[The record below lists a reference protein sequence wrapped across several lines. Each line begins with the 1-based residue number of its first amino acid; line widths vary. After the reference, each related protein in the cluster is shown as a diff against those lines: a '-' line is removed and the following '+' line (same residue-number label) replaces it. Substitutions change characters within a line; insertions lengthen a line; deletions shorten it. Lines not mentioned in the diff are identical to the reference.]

1 MSIGQSP
8 SSTNVPL
15 RAIIASHGPR
25 TAASY
30 EAEITELRN
39 AGIRLR
45 EEIAHDEDLLRQK
58 DEVIGQQELSSRE
71 ANHRLLNDL
80 QLVVSLLS
88 LQSRKSA
95 DAETASQLTAAA
107 SRVSTIA
114 RVHQRLH
121 KFDGVRSLALKQY
134 LVDFCQDFS
143 MLLSSDRAIAVEGIE
158 INLPS
163 VTGIPLSLIVNE
175 LITNAVKY
183 GTGRIMISLEP
194 IPAKG
199 YALSVCND
207 GPALAEGFDPTISN
221 GQGMQIILSFVQ
233 RIGAELRIGRGDK
246 GQGARFTVLF
256 G

>member
-1 MSIGQSP
+1 MSTEH
-8 SSTNVPL
+8 STHSATAPPNPL
-15 RAIIASHGPR
+15 FEDAGRR

-30 EAEITELRN
+30 KTELTKLRDT
-39 AGIRLR
+39 GIRLR

-58 DEVIGQQELSSRE
+58 DEAIDQQELSSRE

-95 DAETASQLTAAA
+95 NAETASQLTAAA
-107 SRVSTIA
+107 SRVATIA

-121 KFDGVRSLALKQY
+121 KFDGVQSLALKQY
-134 LVDFCQDFS
+134 LMDFCQDFS
-143 MLLSSDRAIAVEGIE
+143 MLLSADRAIAVEGID

-163 VTGIPLSLIVNE
+163 ITGIPLSLIVNE

-183 GTGRIMISLEP
+183 GTGRIVIRLESNP
-194 IPAKG
+194 DKG

-207 GPALAEGFDPTISN
+207 GPALAEGFDPAISK
-221 GQGMQIILSFVQ
+221 GQGMQIIRSFVQ
-233 RIGAELRIGRGDK
+233 RIGAELRIGRGDN
-246 GQGARFTVLF
+246 GRGARFTVLF
-256 G
+256 A